1 MNKFYFL
8 LLCPFFMYACSR
20 QKGGNTIDLTGI
32 GQKELVVPAESIY
45 SSIKFIP
52 LETHEKSILS
62 SPNVFGMDS
71 DNVLVWDQDEILRF
85 DTHGKFL
92 NRVGRLGRGHGEHG
106 RINSANYDEN
116 EKRIYVGNMG
126 GFIYKYD
133 LEGNYIGQFKI
144 SENNEILQ
152 TVRFNK
158 QLDALVCETRKYSG
172 EGLQVNLRVVSPDG
186 AEKGTYLVYKDH
198 EQVSRSMTRTG
209 MLRNTS
215 EGIMFMMPFD
225 DKVTLLTQQGIIDTL
240 TMDRDNFR
248 PSRKL
253 CENWDYSDELYR
265 TKYQIDNIV
274 VTDKYFYLT
283 VTMNKEQCDLLIDRH
298 SHAFIHDKKYA
309 YGSESEH
316 LSLKGFKNV
325 SFWPWVAFDNKAVDL
340 LPIDRFDNDDLEVLK
355 KTAVNDYPLND
366 MSNPILVIAEERRTM
381 VKLY

>member
-215 EGIMFMMPFD
+215 EGIMFMLPFD

>member
-1 MNKFYFL
+1 MNKRHFL
-8 LLCPFFMYACSR
+8 LLCIFCLCACCR
-20 QKGGNTIDLTGI
+20 QKGGAIIDLTGI

-62 SPNVFGMDS
+62 SPNVFGMDG
-71 DNVLVWDQDEILRF
+71 DNVLVWDQDKILRF

-158 QLDALVCETRKYSG
+158 QLNALVCETRKYSG
-172 EGLQVNLRVVSPDG
+172 EGLQVNLRIVSPDG

-215 EGIMFMMPFD
+215 EGIMFMLPFD

-240 TMDRDNFR
+240 TMDRGNFR

-253 CENWDYSDELYR
+253 CENWDYSDELYK

-283 VTMNKEQCDLLIDRH
+283 VTMDKEQCDLLIDRH

-309 YGSESEH
+309 YGSELEH
-316 LSLKGFKNV
+316 LSLKGFKHV

-355 KTAVNDYPLND
+355 KTAVNDYPLDD
-366 MSNPILVIAEERRTM
+366 MSNPILVIAEEQ
-381 VKLY
+381 

>member
-1 MNKFYFL
+1 MNKRHFL
-8 LLCPFFMYACSR
+8 LLCIFCLCACSR
-20 QKGGNTIDLTGI
+20 QKGGAIIDLTDI
-32 GQKELVVPAESIY
+32 GQNEIVVPAESIY

-52 LETHEKSILS
+52 LETHGQSILS
-62 SPNVFGMDS
+62 SPNVFGMDG
-71 DNVLVWDQDEILRF
+71 DNVLIWDQDEILRF
-85 DTHGKFL
+85 DSNGKFL
-92 NRVGRLGRGHGEHG
+92 NRVGRLGKGHGEHG

-116 EKRIYVGNMG
+116 KKIIYVGNMG

-133 LEGNYIGQFKI
+133 IEGNYIGQFKI
-144 SENNEILQ
+144 AENGEILQ

-172 EGLQVNLRVVSPDG
+172 EGLQVSLRTVSPEG
-186 AEKGTYLVYKDH
+186 VEKGTYPIYEDN

-215 EGIMFMMPFD
+215 EGVMFMLPFD

-240 TMDRDNFR
+240 TMDRGNLR

-253 CENWDYSDELYR
+253 CENWDYADELYR

-283 VTMNKEQCDLLIDRH
+283 VTMDKEQCDLLIDRH
-298 SHAFIHDKKYA
+298 SYAFIHDKKYA

-316 LSLKGFKNV
+316 LSL
-325 SFWPWVAFDNKAVDL
+325 
-340 LPIDRFDNDDLEVLK
+340 
-355 KTAVNDYPLND
+355 
-366 MSNPILVIAEERRTM
+366 
-381 VKLY
+381 

>member
-1 MNKFYFL
+1 MNKRHFL
-8 LLCPFFMYACSR
+8 LLCIFCLCACCR
-20 QKGGNTIDLTGI
+20 QKGGAIIDLTGI

-52 LETHEKSILS
+52 LETHEQSILS

-71 DNVLVWDQDEILRF
+71 NNVLVWDQDEILRF
-85 DTHGKFL
+85 DTQGKFL

-106 RINSANYDEN
+106 RINSANYDEK

-158 QLDALVCETRKYSG
+158 QLNALVCETRKYSS
-172 EGLQVNLRVVSPDG
+172 EGLQVNLRIVSPDG
-186 AEKGTYLVYKDH
+186 TEKGTYPVYKDH

-215 EGIMFMMPFD
+215 EGVMFTLPFD
-225 DKVTLLTQQGIIDTL
+225 DKVTLLTPQGIIDTL
-240 TMDRDNFR
+240 TMDRGNFR
-248 PSRKL
+248 PSRQL

-283 VTMNKEQCDLLIDRH
+283 VTMDKEQCDLLIDRH

-309 YGSESEH
+309 YGSELEH
-316 LSLKGFKNV
+316 LSLKGFKHV
-325 SFWPWVAFDNKAVDL
+325 SLWPWVAFDNKAVDL

-355 KTAVNDYPLND
+355 KTAVNDYPLDD
-366 MSNPILVIAEERRTM
+366 MSNPILVIAEEQ
-381 VKLY
+381 

>member
-1 MNKFYFL
+1 MNKRHFL
-8 LLCPFFMYACSR
+8 LLCIFCLCACCR
-20 QKGGNTIDLTGI
+20 QKGGAIIDLTGI

-62 SPNVFGMDS
+62 SPNVFGMDG

-158 QLDALVCETRKYSG
+158 QLNALVCETRKYSG
-172 EGLQVNLRVVSPDG
+172 ERLQVNLRIVSPDG

-215 EGIMFMMPFD
+215 EGIMFMLPFD

-240 TMDRDNFR
+240 TMDRGNFR

-253 CENWDYSDELYR
+253 CENWDYSDELYK

-283 VTMNKEQCDLLIDRH
+283 VTMDKEQCDLLIDRH

-309 YGSESEH
+309 YGSELEH
-316 LSLKGFKNV
+316 LSLKGFKHV

-355 KTAVNDYPLND
+355 KTAVNDYPLDD
-366 MSNPILVIAEERRTM
+366 MSNPILVIAEEQ
-381 VKLY
+381 

>member
-1 MNKFYFL
+1 MNKRHFL
-8 LLCPFFMYACSR
+8 LLCIFCLCACCR
-20 QKGGNTIDLTGI
+20 QKGGAIIDLTGI

-52 LETHEKSILS
+52 LETHEQSILS

-71 DNVLVWDQDEILRF
+71 NNVLVWDQDEILRF

-106 RINSANYDEN
+106 RINSANYDEK

-158 QLDALVCETRKYSG
+158 QLNALVCETRKYSG
-172 EGLQVNLRVVSPDG
+172 ERLQVNLRIVSPDG

-215 EGIMFMMPFD
+215 EGVMFTLPFD
-225 DKVTLLTQQGIIDTL
+225 DKVTLLTPQGIIDTL
-240 TMDRDNFR
+240 TMDRGNFR
-248 PSRKL
+248 PSRQL

-283 VTMNKEQCDLLIDRH
+283 VTMDKEQCDLLVDRH

-340 LPIDRFDNDDLEVLK
+340 LSIDRFNDDDLEVLK
-355 KTAVNDYPLND
+355 EIAVNNYPLND
-366 MSNPILVIAEERRTM
+366 MSNPILVIAEER
-381 VKLY
+381 

>member
-215 EGIMFMMPFD
+215 EGIMFMLPFD

-253 CENWDYSDELYR
+253 CENWDYSDELYK

-283 VTMNKEQCDLLIDRH
+283 VTMDKEQCDLLIDRH

-309 YGSESEH
+309 YGSELEH
-316 LSLKGFKNV
+316 LSLKGFKHV

-355 KTAVNDYPLND
+355 KTAVNDYPLDD
-366 MSNPILVIAEERRTM
+366 MSNPILVIAEEQ
-381 VKLY
+381 

>member
-1 MNKFYFL
+1 MNKRHFL
-8 LLCPFFMYACSR
+8 LLCIFCLCACCR
-20 QKGGNTIDLTGI
+20 QKGGAIIDLTGI

-62 SPNVFGMDS
+62 SPNVFGMDG

-158 QLDALVCETRKYSG
+158 QLNALVCETRKYSG
-172 EGLQVNLRVVSPDG
+172 EGLQVNLRIVSPDG
-186 AEKGTYLVYKDH
+186 AEKGTYLVYKNH

-215 EGIMFMMPFD
+215 EGIMFMLPFD

-240 TMDRDNFR
+240 TMDRGNFR

-253 CENWDYSDELYR
+253 CENWDYSDELYK

-283 VTMNKEQCDLLIDRH
+283 VTMDKEQCDLLIDRH

-309 YGSESEH
+309 YGSELEH
-316 LSLKGFKNV
+316 LSLKGFKHV

-355 KTAVNDYPLND
+355 KTAVNDYPLDD
-366 MSNPILVIAEERRTM
+366 MSNPILVIAEEQ
-381 VKLY
+381 

>member
-1 MNKFYFL
+1 
-8 LLCPFFMYACSR
+8 
-20 QKGGNTIDLTGI
+20 
-32 GQKELVVPAESIY
+32 
-45 SSIKFIP
+45 
-52 LETHEKSILS
+52 
-62 SPNVFGMDS
+62 
-71 DNVLVWDQDEILRF
+71 
-85 DTHGKFL
+85 
-92 NRVGRLGRGHGEHG
+92 
-106 RINSANYDEN
+106 
-116 EKRIYVGNMG
+116 MG

-158 QLDALVCETRKYSG
+158 QLNALVCETRKYSG
-172 EGLQVNLRVVSPDG
+172 EGLQVNLRIVSPDG

-215 EGIMFMMPFD
+215 EGIMFMLPFD

-240 TMDRDNFR
+240 TMDRGNFR

-253 CENWDYSDELYR
+253 CENWDYSDELYK

-283 VTMNKEQCDLLIDRH
+283 VTMDKEQCDLLIDRH

-309 YGSESEH
+309 YGSELEH
-316 LSLKGFKNV
+316 LSLKGFKHV

-340 LPIDRFDNDDLEVLK
+340 LPIDRFDNNDLEVLK
-355 KTAVNDYPLND
+355 KTAVNDYPLDD
-366 MSNPILVIAEERRTM
+366 MSNPILVIAEEQ
-381 VKLY
+381 